1 MKKQICALLASV
13 LLSLSLAGCQETDS
27 LTVHAAAET
36 PPSEPIQEL
45 ASHPASLS
53 DYSVPERFTGDWTG
67 VEGCVNVHADA
78 AINLPN
84 VDAVPTATVKR
95 HFFTQE
101 DADKIRE
108 AFTGN
113 SPFYEN
119 VYPTKQSLQQTLNV
133 YYDMEQGKIPIDTDH
148 ATTVEELREYYIEPL
163 KAEIETAPD
172 EAVRIPADYTLQTD
186 AKHPERDNLRGWSEA
201 DGRKF
206 QYRIHNIRDF
216 GVGTSVQVY
225 REEYGNINGVIKCM
239 DEEAAGWSNL
249 DFVEPSTTKDEAI
262 AIANALLEQLGLT
275 DMVCKEIN
283 SLIYYKEAPF
293 ASYYSNPPLREV
305 FDTGYCMRFIRS
317 VGGIPVTNTGGGS
330 SSPEDG
336 SDKTGGW
343 GYEQIAIWV
352 NGDSVINFYWANPYT
367 QPEIETASNQLLPFS
382 DIQDIFAKMIMVT
395 NEDLL
400 AQNIANGF
408 ELHKIMDVHDVT
420 LSLMRIRDKDNVTE
434 GRLIP
439 VWDFWAMDKAHAVD
453 RSYSD
458 LVYEGGYDEV
468 ILTIN
473 ALDGSIVN
481 RKFGY

>member
-1 MKKQICALLASV
+1 MKKQICALLASI
-13 LLSLSLAGCQETDS
+13 LLSFSLAGCQETDP

-84 VDAVPTATVKR
+84 VETVPTATVKR
-95 HFFTQE
+95 HFFTQA

-108 AFTGN
+108 VFTGS

-119 VYPTKQSLQQTLNV
+119 VNATKQSLQQTLNV

-163 KAEIETAPD
+163 KAKIETAPD
-172 EAVRIPADYTLQTD
+172 ESERFPADYSLQKD
-186 AKHPERDNLRGWSEA
+186 SNNPSWEDLNGWSES
-201 DGRKF
+201 DGNKIC
-206 QYRIHNIRDF
+206 YTVHNNRDF
-216 GVGTSVQVY
+216 GVGTVAVVY
-225 REEYGNINGVIKCM
+225 RDGYGNTGNCHTLDPKELSGPIKS
-239 DEEAAGWSNL
+239 D
-249 DFVEPSTTKDEAI
+249 TTREDAI
-262 AIANALLEQLGLT
+262 AMAGALLERLGVT
-275 DMVCKEIN
+275 GMVCNEISEVN
-283 SLIYYKEAPF
+283 YYIPDYTQ
-293 ASYYSNPPLREV
+293 YYYYGSSSFKSSPC
-305 FDTGYCMRFIRS
+305 DAGYLMRYVRS
-317 VGGIPVTNTGGGS
+317 VGDIPVAFTNHQGATVPDGG
-330 SSPEDG
+330 EFE
-336 SDKTGGW
+336 TW
-343 GYEQIAIWV
+343 GYETMTICV
-352 NGDSVINFYWANPYT
+352 NGDSVVYFRWENPYT
-367 QPEIETASNQLLPFS
+367 QPEIETVSNQLLPFS
-382 DIQDIFAKMIMVT
+382 DIQDIFSKMIMVT

-408 ELHKIMDVHDVT
+408 EIHKNMDVHDVT

-439 VWDFWAMDKAHAVD
+439 VWDFWAMDKAHVVD
-453 RSYSD
+453 RSYSEY
-458 LVYEGGYDEV
+458 VYEGGYDQV

-481 RKFGY
+481 RDFGY

>member
-36 PPSEPIQEL
+36 PPSESIQEL
-45 ASHPASLS
+45 SGHSAPLS
-53 DYSVPERFTGDWTG
+53 GYSVPEQFTGDWTG

-84 VDAVPTATVKR
+84 VDTVPTATVKR

-108 AFTGN
+108 VFTGS
-113 SPFYEN
+113 SPFYKEI
-119 VYPTKQSLQQTLNV
+119 YPTKQSLQETLNV

-148 ATTVEELREYYIEPL
+148 ATTVEELRAYYIEPL
-163 KAEIETAPD
+163 KAKIETAPD
-172 EAVRIPADYTLQTD
+172 ESEGVPTDYTLQNNQN
-186 AKHPERDNLRGWSEA
+186 RDELAGWSEA
-201 DGRKF
+201 AGKKIH
-206 QYRIHNIRDF
+206 YRIDNVRDF
-216 GVGTSVQVY
+216 GIGTKLWVY
-225 REEYGNINGVIKCM
+225 QDGYADINGNSYIIREE
-239 DEEAAGWSNL
+239 ES
-249 DFVEPSTTKDEAI
+249 DFVKPAISQEDAI
-262 AIANALLEQLGLT
+262 AIANTLLEQLGLT
-275 DMVCKEIN
+275 DMVCNEIRAI
-283 SLIYYKEAPF
+283 SYYKQSRYA
-293 ASYYSNPPLREV
+293 YLYSRPAVREV
-305 FDTGYCMRFIRS
+305 FDAGYQMCFIRS
-317 VGGIPVTNTGGGS
+317 VGGIPVTCTGNGTS
-330 SSPEDG
+330 VPENEDIQ
-336 SDKTGGW
+336 SW
-343 GYEQIAIWV
+343 AYEKILINV
-352 NGDSVINFYWANPYT
+352 NNDSVVYFCWSSPYT

-395 NEDLL
+395 NEDIL

-408 ELHKIMDVHDVT
+408 VVHKNMDVHDVT
-420 LSLMRIRDKDNVTE
+420 LSLMRIRDKGNATE

-473 ALDGSIVN
+473 ALDGSIVD
-481 RKFGY
+481 RGFGY